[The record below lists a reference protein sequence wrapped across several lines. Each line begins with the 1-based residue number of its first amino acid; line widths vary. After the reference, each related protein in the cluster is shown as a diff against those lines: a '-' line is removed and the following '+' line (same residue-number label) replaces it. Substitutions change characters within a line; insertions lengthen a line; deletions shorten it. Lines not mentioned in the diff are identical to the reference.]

1 LSFLLKEKQLN
12 KYLQDLIKL
21 SKYDI
26 AISSFEPKI
35 DNQKAKLA
43 TFVETAE
50 VLKTSINSI
59 YAEIDDI
66 KSKRTKNNIHLADLK
81 SKLDSIAKK
90 NKDVHNEKELK
101 ALQLEEEITKEQISF
116 TNEEIDRLDNLVK
129 AKEDTLKE
137 LQEKLE
143 TEEADIK
150 EIQSA
155 VDNTIE
161 EINNERNIIYKQ
173 RSELL
178 EQFDN
183 KILTFYEKI
192 KRWAKD
198 TAVVP
203 VRKQA
208 CYGCFMKI
216 NDKAYAEVL
225 LGEEIVNCLHCGRI
239 LYKEADEEEKQ
250 EA

>member
-1 LSFLLKEKQLN
+1 MN
-12 KYLQDLIKL
+12 KYLEDLIKL
-21 SKYDI
+21 SKYDT

-35 DNQKAKLA
+35 ESQKAKLA

-50 VLKTSINSI
+50 VIKASINSI
-59 YAEIDDI
+59 YLEIDDV
-66 KSKRTKNNIHLADLK
+66 KSKRTKNNIHLAELK
-81 SKLDSIAKK
+81 SKLDGIAKK

-101 ALQLEEEITKEQISF
+101 ALQLEEEIAKEQISF
-116 TNEEIDRLDNLVK
+116 ANEEIDRLDNLAK
-129 AKEDTLKE
+129 AKEETLKE
-137 LQEKLE
+137 LQEKLAA
-143 TEEADIK
+143 EEADIK
-150 EIQSA
+150 EIKVA
-155 VDNTIE
+155 VDSTIE
-161 EINNERNIIYKQ
+161 EISKERNVVYQQ

-203 VRKQA
+203 VKKQA

-216 NDKAYAEVL
+216 NDKTYAEIL
-225 LGEEIVNCLHCGRI
+225 RGEEIVNCLHCGRI
-239 LYKEADEEEKQ
+239 LYKEDEEDEQK
-250 EA
+250 A